1 MTPTDASDSPLVAL
15 VTALGRRDVD
25 AAVALCSP
33 DCRLATADG
42 RRAEGRAGVHDLL
55 AGFLSDLRS
64 ATYQLTA
71 QWHQDEVWF
80 AEVLASYELR
90 DWLRL
95 EQLPRA
101 FVVRTDDAG
110 ICDVRIY
117 GAHERRL
124 TDRRSDDE
132 PYRVGGH
139 ILLPL

>member
-1 MTPTDASDSPLVAL
+1 VNPTDVSESPLVAL

-42 RRAEGRAGVHDLL
+42 RRAEGVPGMRGLL
-55 AGFLSDLRS
+55 ARFLSDLRS
-64 ATYQLTA
+64 ATYEVTA
-71 QWHQDEVWF
+71 QWHQDNVWF

-95 EQLPRA
+95 ERLPRA

-110 ICDVRIY
+110 ICDVRVY
-117 GAHERRL
+117 GAHEREL
-124 TDRRSDDE
+124 TDHRTGDE
-132 PYRVGGH
+132 AYRVGGH
-139 ILLPL
+139 VLLPL

>member
-1 MTPTDASDSPLVAL
+1 MSPTDASDSPLVAL

-42 RRAEGRAGVHDLL
+42 RRAEGRAGVRDLL

-124 TDRRSDDE
+124 THRRSDDE

>member
-110 ICDVRIY
+110 ICDVRVY
-117 GAHERRL
+117 GAHEREL
-124 TDRRSDDE
+124 TDHQSAE
-132 PYRVGGH
+132 GPYRVGGH
-139 ILLPL
+139 VLLPL